1 MKGDVSLS
9 APGHPQWLPLSLASE
24 GDVDEASAAIVDRL
38 VGDVASP
45 DFRDETV
52 AMVAG
57 MSRIMRRQAEQ
68 RRQDQV
74 LSYAAWMLMAS
85 PGLLLPGPVATLCL
99 RPLAPT
105 DSDDDV
111 IGAATDLGADRH
123 GDVDVDVIETRAG
136 RALSVRY
143 RPVKEVD
150 GLRVV
155 DEHRVVLWPR
165 RDAEMTLELSLYTT
179 DLVEGG
185 LAAEP
190 LLELAHSIDWEV
202 E

>member
-9 APGHPQWLPLSLASE
+9 APGHPQWLPLSLESE
-24 GDVDEASAAIVDRL
+24 GDV
-38 VGDVASP
+38 
-45 DFRDETV
+45 
-52 AMVAG
+52 
-57 MSRIMRRQAEQ
+57 
-68 RRQDQV
+68 
-74 LSYAAWMLMAS
+74 
-85 PGLLLPGPVATLCL
+85 
-99 RPLAPT
+99 
-105 DSDDDV
+105 
-111 IGAATDLGADRH
+111 
-123 GDVDVDVIETRAG
+123 DVDVDVIETRAG

-143 RPVKEVD
+143 RPVKELD